1 MSFYTALTGLNGSQA
16 DISASSNNI
25 ANVGTTGFKRSR
37 AEFGD
42 IFATSPLQNS
52 SSSIGS
58 GTIIKGVKQQFT
70 QGNIASS
77 LNALDLAISGQG
89 FFCLKPSLT
98 SSQTVYT
105 RNGSFNV
112 DNNRNVVD
120 SSGQFLLT
128 YPVNEDGSVTAKDLD
143 SALPLQLPVTSG
155 APQATSNIDLAVNLD
170 SGSVVVPD
178 QEEFS
183 GGYVF
188 DPNNPN
194 SFTNS
199 TSLTIFDDLGN
210 PTIATVYFI
219 KTQSSADAQGDGN
232 NKFDTRLVIN
242 DTIIDP
248 NLVPSVDEGGS
259 QIFIDRFGKQM
270 TEVPDD
276 NFFLEG
282 KGSVLYKLD
291 DLNQHVDSE
300 PARMTGQASAFD
312 FGAEGNNLVEIVN
325 DPMLFKSTREA
336 GNNGNIYWGKDFLA
350 VSVDDA
356 DTPVSIDLRPG
367 QYNAQDLAAEVERAI
382 NAAYGDDR
390 KLQVRSNVDDK
401 LTIDLFSLG
410 ATGALSGL
418 SSPISVDLLQ
428 ESYVTQQRGI
438 DVEGA
443 SPDFLNDEFLA
454 HSQLLINKEMNNRI
468 DTIPGA
474 SANQF
479 ARAISDPIV
488 NIQEKTEVF
497 KFDYTHRD
505 ITMSSLNVSDPG
517 FSVSF
522 SEGKITVN
530 GTASLATATDVSFQI
545 GTAGDM
551 RSITASVPGPTTGA
565 GGVLLYQT
573 AGQIAGQIKA
583 AMDVALEPVQL
594 GAVTQTKLADG
605 AADTSYGV
613 AFNSQTET
621 FTVSG
626 GGGAVAEGTLQFA
639 VNTAVAQMDI
649 NVTIDA
655 GDTAAEISTKI
666 ATAISA
672 EHSKLNTLGIA
683 PFADPAGTAVGANLT
698 LTAVNNKIP
707 FHAKD
712 DSITTSTTGSIVVG
726 RTEPRYMMHS
736 FFGEKPS
743 LTVYDKQ
750 TEVRAGVDITYQ
762 ANNNILLLPIGE
774 NHPDIP
780 YYEGRAEQKIMLAG
794 TFSGQANVLNGRE
807 LKIDSVADGFV
818 RINTSGM
825 GFPEADFEITATNA
839 FILSDESDNVEAFFE
854 GAGIAPEGSTINF
867 NNKRIVLR
875 EKPEVGHGYS
885 DADVK
890 ALTAL
895 NMRDFSAK
903 ATTVLTPSVIALDGG
918 NTATNVNLLLLG
930 GKIDV
935 KLPDGSGGTT
945 GGLVTGGT
953 MLKFNL
959 TMPDTTTQV
968 VTATVAVG
976 DDAAAVTTA
985 IEAAMAAST
994 GNYSLLGGAS
1004 GSLNSDGAA
1013 NTQIT
1018 VRSDAG
1024 AEQSDLSFSFSG
1036 ATLGN
1041 SIGVTVDWEGTTTV
1055 ATTVQFKIDSLFG
1068 EDVNVD
1074 VDIAAGSSTSADI
1087 AEAIRAQLAAAGLDS
1102 MTDNGNTYTLTR
1114 SNSTLTWAHTQTSI
1128 FTNIDTQI
1136 DTTNRL
1142 QTLTDFGL
1150 TTLSTNI
1157 SDNWVDELDPPVTIE
1172 YDNFNQVFRFGVNH
1186 TQIGPGTDGNFRAIS
1201 VSGSPTA
1208 DSTNNLGI
1216 PDAGS
1221 ARTVSIGS
1229 DTQVLGQPFVTDG
1242 TELQISAKRF
1252 GVDVA
1257 YNSDS
1262 QTFTFASGTSGEEVP
1277 INGALS
1283 VSEAQPA
1290 SNIQV
1295 GRYSI
1300 NTEDGSILDKSVDS
1314 GSRTLAVGNSDLM
1327 GVGAAK
1333 SIFFQ
1338 AGRGLQSDPAVAT
1351 GASANEPLNEIFA
1364 MSDITG
1370 DTTFNI
1376 SVNGVAGII
1385 KVPPGNYVGGTLAAA
1400 LETRIN
1406 QISSPST
1413 GVAVG
1418 GVKVAYIAAT
1428 NNFTF
1433 TTGTTS
1439 DTSTIKVKGASRLG
1453 LDDVALGVGSV
1464 PQITNLVQ
1472 ATNAD
1477 GVPLYVDEN
1486 GETVLNPP
1494 ANLVEDFY
1502 PLYLDEGEITFS
1514 KSGEIVS
1521 PKNKVR
1527 YEQQASGFSI
1537 SLDMDY
1543 SASTQLATPFAVN
1556 NLNQDGFTSGRLDGL
1571 EIDATGLLR
1580 ANYTNGQNKP
1590 LGKLVMANFNNQNGL
1605 KQIGN
1610 ATYVETAVSGT
1621 PTVGEAGSEGFGSIQ
1636 SGSLERSNVDI
1647 TEELVNLITAQRN
1660 FQASSKA
1667 IETSTQLTQTIIQIR
1682 S

>member
-170 SGSVVVPD
+170 SGSLVVPD
-178 QEEFS
+178 LEEFS

-219 KTQSSADAQGDGN
+219 KTQSSADARGDGN

-325 DPMLFKSTREA
+325 DPMLFKATREA

-350 VSVDDA
+350 VSVDNA

-418 SSPISVDLLQ
+418 STPISVDLLQ

-497 KFDYTHRD
+497 KFDYTHRE

-522 SEGKITVN
+522 SEGKISVN

-551 RSITASVPGPTTGA
+551 RSITASIPGPSGNPL
-565 GGVLLYQT
+565 VYQT
-573 AGQIAGQIKA
+573 AGQIAGHIKA
-583 AMDVALEPVQL
+583 AMDVALEPVQM
-594 GAVTQTKLADG
+594 GVATQTKLADG
-605 AADTSYGV
+605 TPEESYAV
-613 AFNSQTET
+613 EFDSQTET
-621 FTVSG
+621 FTVTG
-626 GGGAVAEGTLQFA
+626 GGNDVSEGTLQFIL
-639 VNTAVAQMDI
+639 NTSVAAMDI
-649 NVTIDA
+649 NVTIAED
-655 GDTAAEISTKI
+655 DTAEDIAGKI
-666 ATAISA
+666 ETAIAA
-672 EHSKLNTLGIA
+672 EWGQLNTLGIA
-683 PFADPAGTAVGANLT
+683 PFDDPTGDTSGAT
-698 LTAVNNKIP
+698 LQLSGVNNAIP

-712 DSITTSTTGSIVVG
+712 DSIATATTGSIVVG
-726 RTEPRYMMHS
+726 RTEPRFMMHS
-736 FFGEKPS
+736 FFGEKPA

-750 TEVRAGVDITYQ
+750 TEIRSGVDITYQ

-774 NHPDIP
+774 NHPDVS

-794 TFSGQANVLNGRE
+794 TFSGQGNVLNGRE

-854 GAGIAPEGSTINF
+854 GAGIAPEGSAINF

-885 DADVK
+885 DDDIK

-895 NMRDFSAK
+895 NIRDFSA
-903 ATTVLTPSVIALDGG
+903 TDTSNGT
-918 NTATNVNLLLLG
+918 
-930 GKIDV
+930 DV
-935 KLPDGSGGTT
+935 
-945 GGLVTGGT
+945 
-953 MLKFNL
+953 
-959 TMPDTTTQV
+959 
-968 VTATVAVG
+968 
-976 DDAAAVTTA
+976 
-985 IEAAMAAST
+985 
-994 GNYSLLGGAS
+994 
-1004 GSLNSDGAA
+1004 SD
-1013 NTQIT
+1013 IT
-1018 VRSDAG
+1018 
-1024 AEQSDLSFSFSG
+1024 FSFNG
-1036 ATLGN
+1036 ATMGN
-1041 SIGVTVDWEGTTTV
+1041 SIGLTVDWEGTTTN

-1068 EDVNVD
+1068 DDINVD
-1074 VDIAAGSSTSADI
+1074 VDIAGGDTTSAT
-1087 AEAIRAQLAAAGLDS
+1087 LAASIKNALDAAGHGS
-1102 MTDNGNTYTLTR
+1102 ITDGNDTYTLSL
-1114 SNSTLTWAHTQTSI
+1114 SNNTLMWSHTQTSI

-1172 YDNFNQVFRFGVNH
+1172 YDNFNQAFKFGVNH

-1216 PDAGS
+1216 PDAGT
-1221 ARTVSIGS
+1221 ARAVTIGS

-1283 VSEAQPA
+1283 VTEAQPA

-1300 NTEDGSILDKSVDS
+1300 NAENGEILDKSVDS

-1327 GVGAAK
+1327 GVGSAK

-1385 KVPPGNYVGGTLAAA
+1385 KVPPGNYVGGTLASA

-1418 GVKVAYIAAT
+1418 GVKVAYIPAT

-1439 DTSTIKVKGASRLG
+1439 DTSTIKVKGAARLG

-1682 S
+1682 T

>member
-178 QEEFS
+178 EEEFA

-219 KTQSSADAQGDGN
+219 KTQSSADARGDGN

-242 DTIIDP
+242 ETIIDP
-248 NLVPSVDEGGS
+248 NLVPSVDEAGS

-282 KGSVLYKLD
+282 KGSILYKLD

-325 DPMLFKSTREA
+325 DPMLFKATREA

-367 QYNAQDLAAEVERAI
+367 KYNAQDLAAEVERAI

-418 SSPISVDLLQ
+418 STPISVDLLE

-497 KFDYTHRD
+497 QFDYTHRD

-522 SEGKITVN
+522 SEGKISVN
-530 GTASLATATDVSFQI
+530 GTATLATNTNLSFNI
-545 GTAGDM
+545 GTEGDM
-551 RSITASVPGPTTGA
+551 RLITAEIPAPTTDSGGA
-565 GGVLLYQT
+565 LVYQT
-573 AGQIAGQIKA
+573 AGQIAGVIKA
-583 AMDVALEPVQL
+583 AMDAKLEPLQVPIF
-594 GAVTQTKLADG
+594 TQTILADG
-605 AADTSYGV
+605 TTEDKYGV
-613 AFNSQTET
+613 TFNQQNET
-621 FTVSG
+621 FTVTG
-626 GGGAVAEGTLQFA
+626 GGGDVSAGTLQF
-639 VNTAVAQMDI
+639 VLNTAVAPMEISVAIAED
-649 NVTIDA
+649 
-655 GDTAAEISTKI
+655 DTAKLIAGKIKLSIEAEW
-666 ATAISA
+666 
-672 EHSKLNTLGIA
+672 SKLNTLGMP
-683 PFADPAGTAVGANLT
+683 PFAIPAYTADATTVT
-698 LTAVNNKIP
+698 LTGINNPIP

-712 DSITTSTTGSIVVG
+712 DSIATATTGTIVVG
-726 RTEPRYMMHS
+726 RTEPRFMMHS

-750 TEVRAGVDITYQ
+750 TTIRADQSITYQ
-762 ANNNILLLPIGE
+762 ANNNILLLPIGN
-774 NHPDIP
+774 NHPDIS
-780 YYEGRAEQKIMLAG
+780 YYEGKAEQKIMLAG
-794 TFSGQANVLNGRE
+794 TFTGQADVLNGRE

-825 GFPEADFEITATNA
+825 GFPEADFEILANPSA
-839 FILSDESDNVEAFFE
+839 YILSDESTNVEAFFE
-854 GAGIAPEGSTINF
+854 GAGIAPEGSAINF

-885 DADVK
+885 DADIK
-890 ALTAL
+890 SLTAL
-895 NMRDFSAK
+895 NIPEFSATK
-903 ATTVLTPSVIALDGG
+903 T
-918 NTATNVNLLLLG
+918 
-930 GKIDV
+930 
-935 KLPDGSGGTT
+935 SGG
-945 GGLVTGGT
+945 
-953 MLKFNL
+953 
-959 TMPDTTTQV
+959 
-968 VTATVAVG
+968 
-976 DDAAAVTTA
+976 AAV
-985 IEAAMAAST
+985 
-994 GNYSLLGGAS
+994 
-1004 GSLNSDGAA
+1004 
-1013 NTQIT
+1013 
-1018 VRSDAG
+1018 
-1024 AEQSDLSFSFSG
+1024 SDLSFSFSG
-1036 ATLGN
+1036 STVSN
-1041 SIGVTVDWEGTTTV
+1041 SIGITVNWEGNATEATTV
-1055 ATTVQFKIDSLFG
+1055 AFKIDSLFG
-1068 EDVNVD
+1068 T
-1074 VDIAAGSSTSADI
+1074 DIPISVAVPKDLSTSNEVAK
-1087 AEAIRAQLAAAGLDS
+1087 AIHDALVALDPS
-1102 MTDNGNTYTLTR
+1102 RKTITDGAVEYELTVNNNTISYTPKTG
-1114 SNSTLTWAHTQTSI
+1114 QTSI

-1136 DTTNRL
+1136 DITNKQ

-1150 TTLSTNI
+1150 TTLSSNI
-1157 SDNWVDELDPPVTIE
+1157 SDNWVDELNPPVTIE
-1172 YDNFNQVFRFGVNH
+1172 YDNFNQAFKFGVNH

-1201 VSGSPTA
+1201 VSGHPAA

-1216 PDAGS
+1216 PDSGS
-1221 ARTVSIGS
+1221 ARTVTIGS
-1229 DTQVLGQPFVTDG
+1229 DTQVVGQPFVTDG

-1252 GVDVA
+1252 GVKVD

-1283 VSEAQPA
+1283 VTEAQSA

-1300 NTEDGSILDKSVDS
+1300 NVDNGAILDKSVDS

-1338 AGRGLQSDPAVAT
+1338 EGRGLQSEPAVAT

-1418 GVKVAYIAAT
+1418 GVKVHYIAAT

-1477 GVPLYVDEN
+1477 GVPLFVDEN
-1486 GETVLNPP
+1486 GDTVLNPP
-1494 ANLVEDFY
+1494 ANLVEDFF
-1502 PLYLDEGEITFS
+1502 PLYLDEGEITFN

-1537 SLDMDY
+1537 SLDMDF

-1682 S
+1682 T

>member
-58 GTIIKGVKQQFT
+58 GAIIKGVKQQFT

-178 QEEFS
+178 QDQFS
-183 GGYVF
+183 GGYAF
-188 DPNNPN
+188 DPNDPN

-219 KTQSSADAQGDGN
+219 KTQSSADASGDGN

-242 DTIIDP
+242 DTIINP
-248 NLVPSVDEGGS
+248 NLVPSVDDSGA

-282 KGSVLYKLD
+282 KGSILYKLD

-336 GNNGNIYWGKDFLA
+336 GNTGNIYWGKDFLA

-356 DTPVSIDLRPG
+356 DTPVSVDLRPG
-367 QYNAQDLAAEVERAI
+367 QYNAQELAAEVERAI

-410 ATGALSGL
+410 ATGALTPL
-418 SSPISVDLLQ
+418 PSPISVDLLQ

-443 SPDFLNDEFLA
+443 SPDFLHDEFLA
-454 HSQLLINKEMNNRI
+454 HSQILINKEMNERMA
-468 DTIPGA
+468 TIPGA

-505 ITMSSLNVSDPG
+505 ISMTSLNVSDPG

-522 SEGKITVN
+522 SEGRINVN
-530 GTASLATATDVSFQI
+530 GTASLAAATDVSFQI
-545 GTAGDM
+545 GTPGDM
-551 RSITASVPGPTTGA
+551 RSITATIPAPSS
-565 GGVLLYQT
+565 GVYQT
-573 AGQIAGQIKA
+573 AGQIAGRIKA
-583 AMDVALEPVQL
+583 AMDIALEPVQL
-594 GAVTQTKLADG
+594 GSVSQIVEATG
-605 AADTSYGV
+605 AADAGYAV
-613 AFNSQTET
+613 AFAPATET
-621 FTVSG
+621 FTVT
-626 GGGAVAEGTLQFA
+626 GAATGKGTLQFTLQ
-639 VNTAVAQMDI
+639 TAEAPM
-649 NVTIDA
+649 NVDVSIAA
-655 GDTAAEISTKI
+655 GDSASDIATKIAAAIEAKRSNLVALGITPFAKPETASTATTFTMGARTQTITTSGATETGYSLAQSNQTVVVTGTSSAAGTLAFNLTSAEGEVVPISVTVPNGANATAIGALI
-666 ATAISA
+666 ATAIGSQG
-672 EHSKLNTLGIA
+672 NTDVTSLTGTNN
-683 PFADPAGTAVGANLT
+683 AGTVTLAGGKNLDDSFS
-698 LTAVNNKIP
+698 LSSVSNAIP
-707 FHAKD
+707 FHAVD
-712 DSITTSTTGSIVVG
+712 NSVTTSTTGSIVVG

-736 FFGEKPS
+736 YFGEKPT

-750 TEVRAGVDITYQ
+750 TAVKSGVDITYQ

-774 NHPDIP
+774 NHPDIS
-780 YYEGRAEQKIMLAG
+780 YYEGKAEQKIMLAG
-794 TFSGQANVLNGRE
+794 TFSGQASVLNGRE

-854 GAGIAPEGSTINF
+854 GAGMAPEGSTINF

-875 EKPEVGHGYS
+875 EKPAIAHSYS
-885 DADVK
+885 DDDIK
-890 ALTAL
+890 ALTSV
-895 NMRDFSAK
+895 NMRDFTAVEKDTTTAQTDMTFAFSGAGDSIGLTVDWDGTTTK
-903 ATTVLTPSVIALDGG
+903 ATT
-918 NTATNVNLLLLG
+918 
-930 GKIDV
+930 
-935 KLPDGSGGTT
+935 
-945 GGLVTGGT
+945 
-953 MLKFNL
+953 
-959 TMPDTTTQV
+959 
-968 VTATVAVG
+968 
-976 DDAAAVTTA
+976 
-985 IEAAMAAST
+985 
-994 GNYSLLGGAS
+994 
-1004 GSLNSDGAA
+1004 
-1013 NTQIT
+1013 IT
-1018 VRSDAG
+1018 
-1024 AEQSDLSFSFSG
+1024 
-1036 ATLGN
+1036 
-1041 SIGVTVDWEGTTTV
+1041 
-1055 ATTVQFKIDSLFG
+1055 FKIDSLFG
-1068 EDVNVD
+1068 ADKAVSI
-1074 VDIAAGSSTSADI
+1074 DIAAGSTTAADI
-1087 AEAIRAQLAAAGLDS
+1087 AEKIETALKGLSPSLATFS
-1102 MTDNGNTYTLTR
+1102 NGSDTYTLTR
-1114 SNSTLTWAHTQTSI
+1114 NGATLSWSHNQTSI
-1128 FTNIDTQI
+1128 FNNMTNQI
-1136 DTTNRL
+1136 ATTSN
-1142 QTLTDFGL
+1142 LTEFGL
-1150 TTLSTNI
+1150 TTLSSNI
-1157 SDNWVDELDPPVTIE
+1157 ADNWVDELDPPVTIE
-1172 YDNFNQVFRFGVNH
+1172 YDNFNQVFKFGVNH

-1216 PDAGS
+1216 PDAGT
-1221 ARTVSIGS
+1221 ARAVTIGS
-1229 DTQVLGQPFVTDG
+1229 DTQVLGQPFVVDG

-1252 GVDVA
+1252 GVDVT

-1262 QTFTFASGTSGEEVP
+1262 QTFTFSSGTSGEEVP
-1277 INGALS
+1277 VNGALS
-1283 VSEAQPA
+1283 VDSAQPA

-1300 NTEDGSILDKSVDS
+1300 NSENGSILDNSVDS

-1351 GASANEPLNEIFA
+1351 GASANEPLNEIFS

-1385 KVPPGNYVGGTLAAA
+1385 KVPPGNYVGGTLATA

-1418 GVKVAYIAAT
+1418 GVRVAYVAAT

-1433 TTGTTS
+1433 TTGTTG
-1439 DTSTIKVKGASRLG
+1439 DTSTIKVKGAARLG

-1486 GETVLNPP
+1486 GDTVTNPP
-1494 ANLVEDFY
+1494 ANLVEDFF

-1556 NLNQDGFTSGRLDGL
+1556 NINQDGFTSGRLDGVD
-1571 EIDATGLLR
+1571 IDATGLLR